1 MHGSSRES
9 EPDMREI
16 EAVRARR
23 EVLSNMA
30 ILRQDRAG
38 RNLTTATVVEEIN
51 ETAIAM
57 ERLFDATH
65 VAKTL
70 IGLKGWRSLCLTSCR
85 SHVLGVGPIQSV
97 VRPDVLGVEIFMG

>member
-1 MHGSSRES
+1 
-9 EPDMREI
+9 MREI

-23 EVLSNMA
+23 EVLIDMA
-30 ILRQDRAG
+30 ILRRDRAG

-70 IGLKGWRSLCLTSCR
+70 LGLKR
-85 SHVLGVGPIQSV
+85 
-97 VRPDVLGVEIFMG
+97 

>member
-16 EAVRARR
+16 EAVVARHD
-23 EVLSNMA
+23 VLRNLA
-30 ILRQDRAG
+30 ILRSDPAG
-38 RNLTTATVVEEIN
+38 SSLRTATVVEEIN

-57 ERLFDATH
+57 ERLLDATY

-70 IGLKGWRSLCLTSCR
+70 IELKG
-85 SHVLGVGPIQSV
+85 
-97 VRPDVLGVEIFMG
+97 

>member
-16 EAVRARR
+16 NAIRARR
-23 EVLSNMA
+23 EVLNDMA

-51 ETAIAM
+51 ETAIAT
-57 ERLFDATH
+57 EWLFDATY

-70 IGLKGWRSLCLTSCR
+70 IGLKG
-85 SHVLGVGPIQSV
+85 
-97 VRPDVLGVEIFMG
+97 

>member
-1 MHGSSRES
+1 
-9 EPDMREI
+9 MREI

-23 EVLSNMA
+23 QVLSDMP
-30 ILRQDRAG
+30 ILRQDHAG

-57 ERLFDATH
+57 EQLFDATY

-70 IGLKGWRSLCLTSCR
+70 LELKG
-85 SHVLGVGPIQSV
+85 
-97 VRPDVLGVEIFMG
+97 

>member
-1 MHGSSRES
+1 
-9 EPDMREI
+9 MREI

-23 EVLSNMA
+23 QVLNDMS
-30 ILRQDRAG
+30 ILRQDHAG

-57 ERLFDATH
+57 ERLLDATY

-70 IGLKGWRSLCLTSCR
+70 IGSN
-85 SHVLGVGPIQSV
+85 P
-97 VRPDVLGVEIFMG
+97 

>member
-23 EVLSNMA
+23 QVLNDMS
-30 ILRQDRAG
+30 ILRQDHAG

-57 ERLFDATH
+57 ERLLDATY

-70 IGLKGWRSLCLTSCR
+70 IGSN
-85 SHVLGVGPIQSV
+85 Q
-97 VRPDVLGVEIFMG
+97 

>member
-16 EAVRARR
+16 EAVAARHD
-23 EVLSNMA
+23 VLRNLA
-30 ILRQDRAG
+30 ILRSDPAG
-38 RNLTTATVVEEIN
+38 SSLRTATVVEEIN

-57 ERLFDATH
+57 ERLFDATY

-70 IGLKGWRSLCLTSCR
+70 IGSNT
-85 SHVLGVGPIQSV
+85 
-97 VRPDVLGVEIFMG
+97 